1 MQLHKTEK
9 GFKLTVPGVFGYSAC
24 YPWDATMPG
33 LLYHNCVELFEEE
46 TADCIEVVI
55 AARIYD
61 NFKFC
66 YKLEKK
72 F

>member
-33 LLYHNCVELFEEE
+33 LVYSNCVELFEEE
-46 TADCIEVVI
+46 PADYIEVVI